1 MSSLNGKNEFDL
13 DSILREFGALD
24 EEPESSVPEFPP
36 REVVKDSGDEDVF
49 TAELSS
55 DEPPLG
61 FDIDRDAIIAEFNAE
76 STSGAA
82 QSAIDPDE
90 IRREFAGETAPVHL
104 PEAEVSV
111 QAPEEAQIAA
121 AKEAVRRINSAA
133 ETAAALGGETLSEVD
148 RIVAE
153 FRRELDARTPAMEPV
168 IEPAPQPES
177 EPVPE
182 KTLVRPAAGHV
193 IQEVEPEPVPEPT
206 RERAETSAADAAQP
220 DPELYENSGLLDD
233 ADESYATDSD
243 FTPPE
248 PAPKKSA
255 ARRKSRNFRE
265 AVAVPVISFM
275 ALIAMKI
282 KQSQLTIGSTTY
294 EDEELG
300 DEMAPD
306 KAASFYGRHIA
317 GLRVRA
323 RIAFILC
330 AVLIYLSYGLP
341 VAGALAD
348 TGVKSAVC
356 LILMLAVMIC
366 GLDLVTT
373 GILSLVRL
381 KFHASSLIAVSC
393 LLCMIDAFLSAC
405 GVGGKLLPFCAVPSL
420 TIAFALLGC
429 ILNARSSRI
438 VFNTAAGARDPYTL
452 TADASPSGGDITLVK
467 ARRCIDGIV
476 RRTEEEGPDES
487 VFGTLTPYFIVVALI
502 LAVVSAAVTKS
513 FPRFAHTLSG
523 IFACAAPIAMLI
535 SFPLPFFV
543 SVKTLIR
550 SGCTIAGWSGLY
562 DIGRSKHLIITDSD
576 LFPRGCVKIGKVH
589 ILSGMKSE
597 KVVSFAGSIVCA
609 SGSSMAEPFAELMR
623 KANAVLLP
631 VDGFTVHESGGLTA
645 MVDGEEVLC
654 GNAAFMRL
662 MGVVLPEKYV
672 IRSGVYVAVSGRI
685 CGVFEVEYTA
695 TDAVREALGEL
706 MRSQRHAIFAVRDF
720 NVTPQMLSVKF
731 DMPTDGFDFP
741 PYPERYS
748 ISGAEPS
755 DGSRPAA
762 LILRE
767 GLGSLVSLADHGKAL
782 YGRIRLGVML
792 SVMSAVIGMAVV
804 FIISLSSVPAV
815 SSVLTYL
822 LAWLAVS
829 IILAF
834 VS

>member
-1 MSSLNGKNEFDL
+1 MSSLNEKNEFDL
-13 DSILREFGALD
+13 DSILREFGSLD

-36 REVVKDSGDEDVF
+36 REAVTDDGDGEVF
-49 TAELSS
+49 TAEVSS
-55 DEPPLG
+55 DDPPADFG
-61 FDIDRDAIIAEFNAE
+61 IDRDAIIAEFNAE
-76 STSGAA
+76 SSADAA
-82 QSAIDPDE
+82 WEVIDPEE
-90 IRREFAGETAPVHL
+90 IRREFAGDAASVPVPDAEIPVPVPDEAP
-104 PEAEVSV
+104 
-111 QAPEEAQIAA
+111 IAA
-121 AKEAVRRINSAA
+121 AKEAIRRINSAA

-153 FRRELDARTPAMEPV
+153 FRRELDARTPAAESV
-168 IEPAPQPES
+168 IEPAQQPE
-177 EPVPE
+177 PTPE
-182 KTLVRPAAGHV
+182 KTLVRSAPEYIA
-193 IQEVEPEPVPEPT
+193 QEAEPDPEPT
-206 RERAETSAADAAQP
+206 RERAETSAADAVQP

-233 ADESYATDSD
+233 ADESYASDGD

-248 PAPKKSA
+248 PEPKKTA
-255 ARRKSRNFRE
+255 PRRKSRNFKE

-306 KAASFYGRHIA
+306 RAASFYGRHIA

-366 GLDLVTT
+366 GLDIVTT

-393 LLCMIDAFLSAC
+393 FLCMIDAFLSAG

-420 TIAFALLGC
+420 TIAFTLLGC

-487 VFGTLTPYFIVVALI
+487 VFGTLTPYFIVTALI

-562 DIGRSKHLIITDSD
+562 DIGRSKHLIITDAD

-597 KVVSFAGSIVCA
+597 KVVSFAGSIICA

-623 KANAVLLP
+623 KADAVLLP

-695 TDAVREALGEL
+695 TDAVKEALGEL

-720 NVTPQMLSVKF
+720 NVTPQMLSIKF

-755 DGSRPAA
+755 DGSKPAA
-762 LILRE
+762 LIMRE

-792 SVMSAVIGMAVV
+792 SVMSAVTGMAVV

-815 SSVLTYL
+815 STVLTYL

>member
-1 MSSLNGKNEFDL
+1 MSSLNEKNEFDL
-13 DSILREFGALD
+13 DSILREFGSLD

-36 REVVKDSGDEDVF
+36 REAVTDDGDGEVF
-49 TAELSS
+49 TAEVNS
-55 DEPPLG
+55 DDPPADCG
-61 FDIDRDAIIAEFNAE
+61 IDRDAIIAEFNAE
-76 STSGAA
+76 SPVDAA
-82 QSAIDPDE
+82 REVIDPEE
-90 IRREFAGETAPVHL
+90 IRREFAGEAAPV
-104 PEAEVSV
+104 PVPDAETPVPVPDEA
-111 QAPEEAQIAA
+111 PIAA
-121 AKEAVRRINSAA
+121 AKEAIRRINSAA

-153 FRRELDARTPAMEPV
+153 FRRELDARTPAAESV
-168 IEPAPQPES
+168 IEPAQQPE
-177 EPVPE
+177 PTPE
-182 KTLVRPAAGHV
+182 KTLVRPASEHIA
-193 IQEVEPEPVPEPT
+193 QEAEPDPEPT
-206 RERAETSAADAAQP
+206 RERVETSAADAAQP

-233 ADESYATDSD
+233 ADESYASD
-243 FTPPE
+243 GDFSPPE
-248 PAPKKSA
+248 PEPKKTA
-255 ARRKSRNFRE
+255 PRRKSRNFKE

-306 KAASFYGRHIA
+306 RAASFYGRHIA

-330 AVLIYLSYGLP
+330 AALIYLSYGLP
-341 VAGALAD
+341 VAGALSD

-366 GLDLVTT
+366 GLDIVTT

-393 LLCMIDAFLSAC
+393 FLCMIDAFLSAG

-420 TIAFALLGC
+420 TIAFTLLGC

-487 VFGTLTPYFIVVALI
+487 VFGTLTPYFIVTALI

-562 DIGRSKHLIITDSD
+562 DIGRSKHLIITDAD

-597 KVVSFAGSIVCA
+597 KVVSFAGSIICA

-623 KANAVLLP
+623 KADAVLLP

-695 TDAVREALGEL
+695 TDAVKEALGEL

-755 DGSRPAA
+755 DGSKPAA
-762 LILRE
+762 LIMRE

-792 SVMSAVIGMAVV
+792 SVMSAVTGMAVV

-815 SSVLTYL
+815 STVLTYL